1 MTETPSGERHKV
13 VWEEEDICVT
23 LRAPQNTPPQ
33 THMKKC
39 KCFAHFRLLF
49 LSLRRLSV
57 RTKIE
62 LFVLYFNFPK
72 LHFVLAQ
79 KRIINLNVYNKVTL

>member
-23 LRAPQNTPPQ
+23 PQ
-33 THMKKC
+33 TDMKKC